1 MKKRRKIEKS
11 SPEFIKIGR
20 QQLGL
25 TQKQL
30 AEELGVTT
38 TTVNR
43 WERGEVM
50 PPKQTE
56 LAIQALLLQEKRE
69 LSSAC
74 KVSRRDIRELHAAV
88 SDLDKKNRLTIERCF
103 WNVVLLVDP
112 EVLRAHEEMAFEQ
125 R

>member
-20 QQLGL
+20 QKLGL

-56 LAIQALLLQEKRE
+56 LAIQALLLQEKR
-69 LSSAC
+69 
-74 KVSRRDIRELHAAV
+74 D
-88 SDLDKKNRLTIERCF
+88 
-103 WNVVLLVDP
+103 
-112 EVLRAHEEMAFEQ
+112 Q
-125 R
+125 